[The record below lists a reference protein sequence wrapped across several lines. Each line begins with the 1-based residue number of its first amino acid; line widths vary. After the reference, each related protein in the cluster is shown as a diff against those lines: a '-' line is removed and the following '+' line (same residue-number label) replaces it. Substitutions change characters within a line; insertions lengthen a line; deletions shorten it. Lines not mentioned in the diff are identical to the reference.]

1 MRAAGR
7 LRGASRRWM
16 ELGPVPYLD
25 SREVPSR
32 GICVAARELVEA
44 DSRPLGDSRKVAQPI
59 GGVESP
65 HGTIAKFNLLILVR
79 ALVMP
84 GGPLWDAGDSQRL
97 LLRAHESS
105 TLFSSATLLSGDLS
119 SDSYDSNAASSTST
133 SRVPWLLQLDDFFD
147 ATEAAALVRAGDE
160 AGFDAAAEQS
170 YSKATGRSGRTP
182 LSASRRNSSA
192 AKVTIDKLDAAAAS
206 HVGNVVG
213 RLERLLGAPRS
224 HFEGFLVAA
233 HVKCD
238 CEGPSARFA
247 FSTRLVENG

>member
-1 MRAAGR
+1 
-7 LRGASRRWM
+7 
-16 ELGPVPYLD
+16 
-25 SREVPSR
+25 
-32 GICVAARELVEA
+32 
-44 DSRPLGDSRKVAQPI
+44 
-59 GGVESP
+59 
-65 HGTIAKFNLLILVR
+65 
-79 ALVMP
+79 MP

-105 TLFSSATLLSGDLS
+105 SLFSSATLLSGDLS
-119 SDSYDSNAASSTST
+119 SDANAASTST

-160 AGFDAAAEQS
+160 AGFEAAAEQS

-192 AKVTIDKLDAAAAS
+192 AKVTIDKLDAADAS

-224 HFEGFLVAA
+224 HFEGFLVLTS
-233 HVKCD
+233 
-238 CEGPSARFA
+238 SARRKA
-247 FSTRLVENG
+247 

>member
-1 MRAAGR
+1 
-7 LRGASRRWM
+7 
-16 ELGPVPYLD
+16 
-25 SREVPSR
+25 
-32 GICVAARELVEA
+32 
-44 DSRPLGDSRKVAQPI
+44 
-59 GGVESP
+59 
-65 HGTIAKFNLLILVR
+65 
-79 ALVMP
+79 MP

-192 AKVTIDKLDAAAAS
+192 AKVTIEKIDAAAAS

-247 FSTRLVENG
+247 FSTRRSRMAEAQGCPGLGSATASAAWRRTAATLSAAVPYRCTHAGAQVRRGPVVRSAPRRQPRRRAEAADSLPLCAAFGARSLG

>member
-1 MRAAGR
+1 
-7 LRGASRRWM
+7 
-16 ELGPVPYLD
+16 
-25 SREVPSR
+25 
-32 GICVAARELVEA
+32 
-44 DSRPLGDSRKVAQPI
+44 
-59 GGVESP
+59 
-65 HGTIAKFNLLILVR
+65 
-79 ALVMP
+79 MP

-160 AGFDAAAEQS
+160 AGFEAAAEQS
-170 YSKATGRSGRTP
+170 YSKATGRSGRMP

-192 AKVTIDKLDAAAAS
+192 AKVTIDKLDAADAS

-224 HFEGFLVAA
+224 HFEGFLV
-233 HVKCD
+233 
-238 CEGPSARFA
+238 PTSSARRKA
-247 FSTRLVENG
+247 GSALSARVAEGGRSTAALGLALLLRVPAGGARGHTERRRAVSLHARRC